1 MTFYPREGGP
11 GARRYIGFAIRVA
24 VLGLI
29 QAAALYGMSAIIPG
43 VDVPSFKAGIAVVIL
58 LALFNA
64 LLWPFITRLILPL
77 TVLTFGI
84 LGLIAT
90 TLAIWL
96 ILDLIDKSEPTLFGA
111 FCAAIVMTL
120 VTTIGGTLLD
130 VDGDAY
136 HLRIVRRRLGKER
149 RQNSTDV
156 PGTIFFEIDGLA
168 EPLLREAIAAGEVPT
183 IERWINDGS
192 HRLIGWECDLSSQT
206 GASQSG
212 LLLGSNEN
220 MPAFRWYEKDTG
232 KLMVSN
238 SIGDAAEI
246 ERRHATG
253 TGLLAVDGTSRGNLV
268 SGDAPRA
275 SATMSVVKDRS
286 RSRSAEF
293 YAYFAD
299 WAGLIRTLTLCFHD
313 IFLEKVAYWRQ
324 KRSGAEHVNRGG
336 IYPLLRCTITVI
348 MRDLNSAILLADIV
362 EGVPVSYATY
372 VGYDEVAHH
381 SGIREPDAFAALK
394 RLDHQLLRL
403 ERACAQAPR
412 PYNIVVLSDHG
423 QTQGR
428 PFRQRCGQTLEEVVE
443 AACSGD
449 VSAPVAVEESWG
461 VLGAWLADLGSDE
474 GPAGRFVKRA
484 TKDRMA
490 DDTVALGPNRELLE
504 EKEGLSAADLA
515 ERPETIVLAS
525 GCLGLV
531 SFPRVPHRMGAEEIE
546 ELHPG
551 LLATLAG
558 HPGIGWV
565 MVASEADGAIVLGAE
580 GSHRLRDDH
589 VEGVDPLIGYG
600 EHAADHLR
608 RTNGFE
614 HCPDI
619 LVNGAYDPETGEVAP
634 FEEFMGSHGGLGGTQ
649 MSPFALIPS
658 QWSDPGGPIVG
669 AAAMHHQLKDWM
681 SESGLEIAE
690 SDRQLTAAGG

>member
-11 GARRYIGFAIRVA
+11 GLRRYAGFAIRVA
-24 VLGLI
+24 VLGVI
-29 QAAALYGMSAIIPG
+29 QAATLWGMSAIVPG
-43 VDVPSFKAGIAVVIL
+43 IDVPSLVAGLAVVLL
-58 LALFNA
+58 LAVFNA

-84 LGLIAT
+84 VGLVAT

-96 ILDLIDKSEPTLFGA
+96 VLDIVDQTEPTLFGA
-111 FCAAIVMTL
+111 FVAAIAITV
-120 VTTIGGTLLD
+120 VTTIAGTLLD

-149 RQNSTDV
+149 HRNRTEV

-168 EPLLREAIAAGEVPT
+168 EPLLREAIAGGHVPT
-183 IERWINDGS
+183 IERWLSDGS
-192 HRLIGWECDLSSQT
+192 HRLMGWECDLSSQT
-206 GASQSG
+206 GASQAG

-220 MPAFRWYEKDTG
+220 MPAFRWYEKDSG
-232 KLMVSN
+232 RLMVSN

-253 TGLLAVDGTSRGNLV
+253 TGLLAVGGTSRGNLV

-275 SATMSVVKDRS
+275 SATMSVVRDRS

-324 KRSGAEHVNRGG
+324 KRSGAEHVSRGG
-336 IYPLLRCTITVI
+336 IYPLLRCSITVV

-443 AACSGD
+443 AACSGE
-449 VSAPVAVEESWG
+449 VSAPPAVEESWG
-461 VLGAWLADLGSDE
+461 VLGAWLADLASDE
-474 GPAGRFVKRA
+474 GPAGRLVRRA
-484 TKDRMA
+484 TRARMS
-490 DDTVALGPNRELLE
+490 DETVALGPNRELLE
-504 EKEGLSAADLA
+504 QKAVLVEEGEG
-515 ERPETIVLAS
+515 ERPGTIVLAS
-525 GCLGLV
+525 GCLGLI
-531 SFPRVPHRMGAEEIE
+531 SFPRVPGRMSAEQVE

-558 HPGIGWV
+558 HPQIGWV
-565 MVASEADGAIVLGAE
+565 MVRTGADGAVVLGAN
-580 GSHRLRDDH
+580 GSRRLSDDH
-589 VEGVDPLIGYG
+589 VEGEDPLAAYG
-600 EHAADHLR
+600 ENAADHLR
-608 RTNGFE
+608 RTDSFE

-619 LVNGAYDPETGEVAP
+619 LVNGAYDPETDEVAP

-649 MSPFALIPS
+649 MSPFALVPS
-658 QWSDPGGPIVG
+658 EWSEIDAPVVG
-669 AAAMHHQLKDWM
+669 AAAMHHQLKAWM
-681 SESGLEIAE
+681 AESGLAV
-690 SDRQLTAAGG
+690 AGR

>member
-1 MTFYPREGGP
+1 MTFYPRDGGP
-11 GARRYIGFAIRVA
+11 GVKRYAGFAIRVA
-24 VLGLI
+24 VLGVI
-29 QAAALYGMSAIIPG
+29 QAAALWGMSAIIPG
-43 VDVPSFKAGIAVVIL
+43 VDVPTFKAGIAVVVL

-84 LGLIAT
+84 IGLIAT

-96 ILDLIDKSEPTLFGA
+96 ILDLVDDTEATLFGA
-111 FCAAIVMTL
+111 FLAAIVMSL
-120 VTTIGGTLLD
+120 VTTIVGTLLD

-136 HLRIVRRRLGKER
+136 HLRIVRRRLGRER
-149 RQNSTDV
+149 RQNSTEV

-168 EPLLREAIAAGEVPT
+168 EPLLREAIAAGHVPT
-183 IERWINDGS
+183 IERWLSDRS
-192 HRLIGWECDLSSQT
+192 HRLVGWECDLSSQT

-232 KLMVSN
+232 RLMVSN

-336 IYPLLRCTITVI
+336 IYPILRCTITVI

-394 RLDHQLLRL
+394 RLDHELLRL

-443 AACSGD
+443 AACSGE

-484 TKDRMA
+484 TRDRMA

-504 EKEGLSAADLA
+504 QKADLSGEKGE

-525 GCLGLV
+525 GCLGLI
-531 SFPRVPHRMGAEEIE
+531 SFPRVPGRMSAEQVE

-558 HPGIGWV
+558 HPCVGWV
-565 MVASEADGAIVLGAE
+565 MVRTEADGAVVLGGQ
-580 GSHRLRDDH
+580 GSRRLSDDH
-589 VEGVDPLIGYG
+589 VEGVDPLDGYG
-600 EHAADHLR
+600 ENAADHLR
-608 RTNGFE
+608 RTDGFG

-649 MSPFALIPS
+649 MSPFALVPS
-658 QWSDPGGPIVG
+658 QWSGPAGPIVG
-669 AAAMHHQLKDWM
+669 AASMHHQLKAWM
-681 SESGLEIAE
+681 EESGLEIAG
-690 SDRQLTAAGG
+690 SDRRLTAAGG

>member
-1 MTFYPREGGP
+1 MTFYPRDGGP
-11 GARRYIGFAIRVA
+11 GVKRYAGFAIRVA
-24 VLGLI
+24 VLGVI
-29 QAAALYGMSAIIPG
+29 QAAALWGMSAIIPG
-43 VDVPSFKAGIAVVIL
+43 VDVPSFRAGIAVVVL

-84 LGLIAT
+84 VGLIAT

-96 ILDLIDKSEPTLFGA
+96 ILDLVDQSQPTLFGA
-111 FCAAIVMTL
+111 FLAAIVMSL

-149 RQNSTDV
+149 HRNSSEV

-168 EPLLREAIAAGEVPT
+168 EPLLREAIAAGHVPT
-183 IERWINDGS
+183 IERWLSDGS
-192 HRLIGWECDLSSQT
+192 HRLMGWECDLSSQT

-232 KLMVSN
+232 RLMVSN

-336 IYPLLRCTITVI
+336 IYPVLRCTITVI

-443 AACSGD
+443 EACSGD

-484 TKDRMA
+484 TRDRMA

-504 EKEGLSAADLA
+504 QKADLSGEKGE

-525 GCLGLV
+525 GCLGLI
-531 SFPRVPHRMGAEEIE
+531 SFPRVPGRMSAEQIE

-558 HPGIGWV
+558 HPDIGWV
-565 MVASEADGAIVLGAE
+565 MVRTEADGAVVLGGE
-580 GSHRLRDDH
+580 GSHRLSDGH
-589 VEGVDPLIGYG
+589 VEGVDPLDGYG
-600 EHAADHLR
+600 ENAADHLR
-608 RTNGFE
+608 RTDGFE

-619 LVNGAYDPETGEVAP
+619 LVNGAYDPQTGEVAP

-658 QWSDPGGPIVG
+658 QWSEPDGPIVG
-669 AAAMHHQLKDWM
+669 AASMHHQLKDWM
-681 SESGLEIAE
+681 AESGLEIAG
-690 SDRQLTAAGG
+690 SDRRLTAAGG